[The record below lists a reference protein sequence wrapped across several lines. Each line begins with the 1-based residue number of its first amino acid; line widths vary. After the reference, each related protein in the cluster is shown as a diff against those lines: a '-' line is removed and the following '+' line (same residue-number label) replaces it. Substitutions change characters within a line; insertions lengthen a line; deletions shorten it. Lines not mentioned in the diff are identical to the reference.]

1 MESSPATAR
10 ILLERGSLERDA
22 NGGKGKGR
30 EGGKKVIE
38 ARPAYIKRRLHR
50 ARIDECFSKS
60 RRSGEE
66 LKRGKA
72 LPVSERRIERCV
84 SDTPQIGGIFPDVF
98 IALLSTTDP
107 PRRVLATSRRVEGEW
122 RWRARLRVE
131 NREILGCGELVLR
144 ARIKTRGQIF
154 VLEKERE
161 REGVVLADK
170 SERIR
175 NFGAKNEKRFEK
187 PRPRHWEELTKRPSV
202 CARVCVLVC
211 RFAACSLTRHGRFR
225 KANIFLALLPTVAS
239 LSRATELEFVR
250 GKRSNIVECV
260 ANNGFALYVALGRKG
275 GREEA
280 KELGR
285 ISSRQRIYL
294 ESFRARIAG
303 SNRKAAKLR
312 LSAFIAARILKS
324 F

>member
-1 MESSPATAR
+1 M
-10 ILLERGSLERDA
+10 
-22 NGGKGKGR
+22 
-30 EGGKKVIE
+30 
-38 ARPAYIKRRLHR
+38 
-50 ARIDECFSKS
+50 FS
-60 RRSGEE
+60 R
-66 LKRGKA
+66 
-72 LPVSERRIERCV
+72 
-84 SDTPQIGGIFPDVF
+84 
-98 IALLSTTDP
+98 
-107 PRRVLATSRRVEGEW
+107 
-122 RWRARLRVE
+122 
-131 NREILGCGELVLR
+131 
-144 ARIKTRGQIF
+144 
-154 VLEKERE
+154 ERE
-161 REGVVLADK
+161 RERVVLADK